1 MLPTPRGI
9 LFSMTACVAAVAF
22 TLLDVPLGAM
32 IGPMLLIALLSHL
45 TGHIES
51 PGPLS
56 HDAAILLIGLALGSQ
71 VSSDLF
77 QQLLLWPASLA
88 ILVCTITLILW
99 LGGLLNRRI
108 LALDPVSA
116 HMAAAPGNL
125 SSALAVTEH
134 HGGALSQV
142 AVYQSLRLAFLT
154 LMVPFFFTLPE
165 TVKVPLIFT
174 GEDFA
179 IWIGMLSVGWLCTLW
194 FKHLRITTP
203 GLIAGVLIGGTISA
217 TGLATIQTPDLF
229 IGFAM
234 MLFGWRIGIDTVRQ
248 GLGVLLKTIPP
259 ALVSTCFALVFALCG
274 AYFVHW
280 SLGFPLIDTILGFMP
295 GAFQVMPVIA
305 LETGADGL
313 FVTTHHLVRV
323 LAMGAIIPLTAS
335 YWSRT

>member
-125 SSALAVTEH
+125 SSALAATEH

-174 GEDFA
+174 GEDFT
-179 IWIGMLSVGWLCTLW
+179 IWIGMLSV
-194 FKHLRITTP
+194 
-203 GLIAGVLIGGTISA
+203 
-217 TGLATIQTPDLF
+217 
-229 IGFAM
+229 
-234 MLFGWRIGIDTVRQ
+234 GWRIGIDTVRQ

-274 AYFVHW
+274 AYFAHW